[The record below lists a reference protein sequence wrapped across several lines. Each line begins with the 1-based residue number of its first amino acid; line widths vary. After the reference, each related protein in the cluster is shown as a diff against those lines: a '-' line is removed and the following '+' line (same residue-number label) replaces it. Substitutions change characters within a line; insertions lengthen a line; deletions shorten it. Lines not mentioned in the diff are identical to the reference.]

1 MKLNKI
7 ATVPALTLI
16 SALAGATPAAADGF
30 APWDDRGV
38 LLTPDALQAE
48 VAVGPYYEAGLPAI
62 ADRPDAI
69 QAEVNVGAWY
79 APARGLPESR
89 TAVIELAAE

>member
-38 LLTPDALQAE
+38 LLPPDALQAE
-48 VAVGPYYEAGLPAI
+48 V
-62 ADRPDAI
+62 
-69 QAEVNVGAWY
+69 NVGARY